1 MNGVTARMTTKSTF
15 IWAHRVYAE
24 ALRSMGPLHIRV
36 ELGVNVP
43 ISGFPGSRQ
52 AAGSARLGVHRR
64 RGAPPPR
71 KTAKASMLSRRRAV
85 VKGARL
91 GTV

>member
-1 MNGVTARMTTKSTF
+1 MNGVTATMTTKSTF

-43 ISGFPGSRQ
+43 ISGFPGPDKPLAQ
-52 AAGSARLGVHRR
+52 LA
-64 RGAPPPR
+64 
-71 KTAKASMLSRRRAV
+71 
-85 VKGARL
+85 
-91 GTV
+91 